1 MTNNAKMTDPSLLV
15 QMGID
20 PKTGLPIKMGGGASY
35 GIDKGAIKKQLRIVD
50 EQDALHRY
58 TWYGIPKGLN
68 QELIERVLYYRG
80 QGAFFQIE
88 GKAFFLPYALDGEID
103 VYGRYMG
110 ITPLPFNGTQRIN
123 REDKDEPWIRGLI
136 FEPVYEM
143 LTAEEILGMNLREAQ
158 TKLDK
163 SCVLLHDYCPQI
175 AQTNIPRQTL
185 NDPLLDIMSE
195 CIPFMRTA
203 LLNGTG
209 ILGVRVGNEDER
221 ASVEAASSAINKA
234 ALEGRKYVGIMGQL
248 DFQELTGGNVAQAEE
263 FMLALQSLD
272 NYRLS
277 LYGLD
282 NGGLFQKRQ
291 HMLQAEQEMSGGNT
305 ALIYEDGL
313 RKRQEACL
321 IANSIFGWEMWCMPS
336 ESYLGADINGDMV
349 AGDDANPM
357 GQPASKDT
365 TPNEGG
371 EQ

>member
-1 MTNNAKMTDPSLLV
+1 MVNNAKMTNPQTLI
-15 QMGID
+15 QAGID
-20 PKTGLPIKMGGGASY
+20 PKTGLPIRMTSPSKY
-35 GIDKGAIKKQLRIVD
+35 GIDKAEIKKQLRIVD

-58 TWYGIPKGLN
+58 TWYNIPRGLN
-68 QELIERVLYYRG
+68 QELIERVLYYRA

-103 VYGRYMG
+103 VYGRFMG
-110 ITPLPFNGTQRIN
+110 ITPLPFNGTQGGSK
-123 REDKDEPWIRGLI
+123 KDTEKPWVQGLT
-136 FEPVYEM
+136 FTPVYEM
-143 LTAEEILGMNLREAQ
+143 MTPEDIVGLDLRQAQEI
-158 TKLDK
+158 LDK

-175 AQTNIPRQTL
+175 SQTNIARQIL
-185 NDPLLDIMSE
+185 NDPLLDVMSE

-203 LLNGTG
+203 LLNNTG
-209 ILGVRVGNEDER
+209 IMGIRVGNEDER
-221 ASVEAASSAINKA
+221 AQVEAASSAINQA
-234 ALEGRKYVGIMGQL
+234 ALDGRKYVGIMGQL
-248 DFQELTGGNVAQAEE
+248 DFQELTGANVAQAEE

-305 ALIYEDGL
+305 ALVYEDGL

-321 IANSIFGWEMWCMPS
+321 IANSIFGWDMWCMPS
-336 ESYLGADINGDMV
+336 ESYLGADMNGDMV

-365 TPNEGG
+365 NEGG
-371 EQ
+371 EM